1 MLCREYISINIQ
13 KQKVNQ
19 ITSHFSVFS
28 ALSDPLLTFS
38 MECAQ
43 ATLRFRRRRLL
54 REEKYENAHKW
65 KLGHSLSLNWLQI
78 QFFPSFYLTLL
89 FAGMPP
95 PPSATC
101 STLKR
106 PDYTIC
112 ALILRYTL
120 CVRQP
125 LQYFYFLALLRIAVL
140 LNLKKKRKTFSLGE
154 GQTSTRKTN
163 TKRTSIPLIQIQSF

>member
-1 MLCREYISINIQ
+1 
-13 KQKVNQ
+13 
-19 ITSHFSVFS
+19 
-28 ALSDPLLTFS
+28 

-89 FAGMPP
+89 FAGTPP

-106 PDYTIC
+106 PNYTIC
-112 ALILRYTL
+112 ALILRYFVCAPAPPNTFIFWHFYE
-120 CVRQP
+120 
-125 LQYFYFLALLRIAVL
+125 LQSYWIW
-140 LNLKKKRKTFSLGE
+140 KRKENRFHSVKGRRTPGKLTQNAQAFS
-154 GQTSTRKTN
+154 SN
-163 TKRTSIPLIQIQSF
+163 SNSIILKAISISHIRVCQIRYAHIHKSI